1 VRALDV
7 ARKKRKVALI
17 GAGVLYVIFGIL
29 AFFNIPGG
37 HEEHHHT
44 FAHNLTHIVL
54 GVVLL
59 SVTLNV
65 RSRARQWLCFA
76 FAVGYW
82 IIGACGA
89 LIPKTATLAIVP
101 GIIEFHAQDYGVHFA
116 SGCFFL
122 VLALLPAREQ
132 WKSSKAG

>member
-1 VRALDV
+1 VVL
-7 ARKKRKVALI
+7 KKRKVALI
-17 GAGVLYVIFGIL
+17 VAGGLYVIFGIL
-29 AFFNIPGG
+29 AFFGIPGG

-54 GVVLL
+54 GLVLL
-59 SVTLNV
+59 SVTLKV
-65 RSRARQWLCFA
+65 SSRARQWLCFS

-82 IIGACGA
+82 VIGACGA

-116 SGCFFL
+116 TGCFFL
-122 VLALLPAREQ
+122 VLALFPARKPSRPFEPAP
-132 WKSSKAG
+132 KT